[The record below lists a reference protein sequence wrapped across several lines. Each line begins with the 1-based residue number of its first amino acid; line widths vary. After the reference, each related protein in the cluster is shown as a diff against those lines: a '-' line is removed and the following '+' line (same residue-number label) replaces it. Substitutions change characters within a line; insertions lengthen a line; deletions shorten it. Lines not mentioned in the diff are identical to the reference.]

1 MAKKGNEH
9 TGWKKIQ
16 KSRFFFG
23 GLLAVSLIFTLA
35 YYIRQ
40 ERAEAMYRELKL
52 GQDEAAVLGGIS
64 QAALQPQALEEEPE
78 PAMSGETVEA
88 ETPPHLENTID
99 FTKLWER
106 NEDIYAWIT
115 IPGTQVDYPVLQH
128 PADDAYYLNHTLE
141 GMSGLPGSIYSEKV
155 HPKDFSAVQT
165 VLYGHNMK
173 NGTMFGSLHEYEDAA
188 FFKEYPYVYIHL
200 PERTLVYRIF
210 AAVQF
215 SNAYLPIYRNY
226 EEEAGFTAYVE
237 ELKSAPGQADREIK
251 VPYGSRLLTLST
263 CIGNDADHRFLVA
276 AVQVEEYE
284 RK

>member
-1 MAKKGNEH
+1 MAKKD
-9 TGWKKIQ
+9 KKRTKWNKMQ
-16 KSRFFFG
+16 KSRLLFG
-23 GLLAVSLIFTLA
+23 GLLTVSLIFILA
-35 YYIRQ
+35 YNARQ

-64 QAALQPQALEEEPE
+64 LAALQPQTLEEEPE

-88 ETPPHLENTID
+88 DTPPHLENTID

-155 HPKDFSAVQT
+155 HLKDFSAAQT

-200 PERTLVYRIF
+200 PERTLVYQIF